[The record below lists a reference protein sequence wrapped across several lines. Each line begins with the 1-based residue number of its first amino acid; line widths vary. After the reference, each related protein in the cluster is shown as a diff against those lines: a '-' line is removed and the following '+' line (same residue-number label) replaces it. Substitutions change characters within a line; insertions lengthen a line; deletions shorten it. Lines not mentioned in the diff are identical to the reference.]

1 MAESFPNIN
10 GYEYSFASIEINVDG
25 RTYTGIKAM
34 NYRHSREVGN
44 AEGSPA
50 ELLGF
55 ARGSYTGVEGDM
67 MMLRRTH
74 DTLVQDLGPGYFDR
88 MWDAIVSY
96 AEEGLPL
103 VTDELRGCTFTEEDY
118 SNERGADPTMISL
131 SFKGLQLRPNGV
143 APLRDMID

>member
-1 MAESFPNIN
+1 MAESFPTIN
-10 GYEYSFASIEINVDG
+10 GYEYSYASIEIYIAG
-25 RTYTGIKAM
+25 RVYTGVKAM
-34 NYRHSREVGN
+34 NYRHSREVGD

-55 ARGSYTGVEGDM
+55 SRGSYNGLEGDLV
-67 MMLRRTH
+67 MLRRTR
-74 DTLVQDLGPGYFDR
+74 DTMAAELGAGYFDR
-88 MWDAIVSY
+88 MWDATVSY

-103 VTDELRGCTFTEEDY
+103 VTDELRGCTFTEEDF
-118 SNERGADPTMISL
+118 SNERGSDPTMVSL